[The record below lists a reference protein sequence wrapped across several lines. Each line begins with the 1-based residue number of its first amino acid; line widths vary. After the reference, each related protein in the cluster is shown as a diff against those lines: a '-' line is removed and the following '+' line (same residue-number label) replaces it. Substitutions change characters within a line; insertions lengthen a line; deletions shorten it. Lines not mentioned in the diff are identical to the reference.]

1 MRAVL
6 IVWFVLG
13 VLGSVIAQVDRS
25 KAPLPAPAREIKI
38 GEYQSFTLKNGL
50 QVFVV
55 EDHKLPRLQFSIQL
69 KHDPIFEGE
78 KAGYVS
84 IAGNLIG
91 TGTTSRTKAQLDEE
105 VDFLGASLNTSAY
118 SLYASSLSKHTNK
131 LLELMTDVLYN
142 PSFEQSELDK
152 LKTQTMSGIA
162 AGKDDPGTIANNVRG
177 FLLYGKDHPYGEVA
191 TEKTVESITIED
203 CKNYYQTYF
212 KPNNAYLVMVGDITL
227 KEAKKIAAKNF
238 SEWEA
243 GSIKNES
250 FAVPKAPEKTFV
262 ALVDRPSSVQSIIN
276 ITYPVELKVGSED
289 VIKVRVMNQILG
301 GSFSAR
307 LNQNLREKHGY
318 TYGSSSQ
325 LSSDDLVGRF
335 IASASVRNEVTDSAV
350 HEIMYELNRIVQ
362 EPVTA
367 EELQAA
373 KASIAG
379 SFGRSLERPQT
390 VASFAVNTAKYN
402 LPKEYYSTFLKRL
415 EAVTIEQVQATAKKY
430 ITPDHAYIEIVGKG
444 ADIASSLKRF
454 GEVRY
459 FDINGEEYEPEPEK
473 TLPDGLTVHK
483 VIDKYIQEIGGVK
496 RAKAIKSL
504 KAIYKAQAMGTELTM
519 TVVKS
524 TPKKSLLEISANG
537 STFQKVV
544 STGKEASISSMG
556 QAVPMDKATTEKTL
570 FESAIFP
577 ELALEDATV
586 KLVAI
591 EQVEGKDAYTV
602 EYKLPSG
609 FKSTY
614 YYDVQSGLKVK
625 QTESLE
631 TPQGTM
637 ISATTYSDYK
647 EVEGVR
653 FPQKIGQQQGPMN
666 LTFELVEIQVNPEVK
681 DSLFS
686 LK

>member
-1 MRAVL
+1 M
-6 IVWFVLG
+6 
-13 VLGSVIAQVDRS
+13 
-25 KAPLPAPAREIKI
+25 
-38 GEYQSFTLKNGL
+38 
-50 QVFVV
+50 
-55 EDHKLPRLQFSIQL
+55 
-69 KHDPIFEGE
+69 
-78 KAGYVS
+78 
-84 IAGNLIG
+84 
-91 TGTTSRTKAQLDEE
+91 
-105 VDFLGASLNTSAY
+105 
-118 SLYASSLSKHTNK
+118 
-131 LLELMTDVLYN
+131 
-142 PSFEQSELDK
+142 
-152 LKTQTMSGIA
+152 
-162 AGKDDPGTIANNVRG
+162 
-177 FLLYGKDHPYGEVA
+177 
-191 TEKTVESITIED
+191 
-203 CKNYYQTYF
+203 
-212 KPNNAYLVMVGDITL
+212 
-227 KEAKKIAAKNF
+227 
-238 SEWEA
+238 
-243 GSIKNES
+243 
-250 FAVPKAPEKTFV
+250 
-262 ALVDRPSSVQSIIN
+262 
-276 ITYPVELKVGSED
+276 
-289 VIKVRVMNQILG
+289 
-301 GSFSAR
+301 
-307 LNQNLREKHGY
+307 
-318 TYGSSSQ
+318 
-325 LSSDDLVGRF
+325 
-335 IASASVRNEVTDSAV
+335 
-350 HEIMYELNRIVQ
+350 
-362 EPVTA
+362 
-367 EELQAA
+367 
-373 KASIAG
+373 
-379 SFGRSLERPQT
+379 
-390 VASFAVNTAKYN
+390 
-402 LPKEYYSTFLKRL
+402 
-415 EAVTIEQVQATAKKY
+415 
-430 ITPDHAYIEIVGKG
+430 GKG

>member
-38 GEYQSFTLKNGL
+38 GEYKSFTLKNGL

-105 VDFLGASLNTSAY
+105 IDFLGASLNTSAY
-118 SLYASSLSKHTNK
+118 SLYASSLSKHTDK

-152 LKTQTMSGIA
+152 LQTQTMSGIA
-162 AGKDDPGTIANNVRG
+162 AGKDDPGTIASNVRG

-191 TEKTVESITIED
+191 TEKTVESITIDD

-238 SEWEA
+238 SKWEA
-243 GSIKNES
+243 GPIKKES
-250 FAVPKAPEKTFV
+250 YAVPKAPEKTFV
-262 ALVDRPSSVQSIIN
+262 AFVDRPSSVQSIIN
-276 ITYPVELKVGSED
+276 IAYPIELKVGSED

-318 TYGSSSQ
+318 TYGSNSQ

-350 HEIMYELNRIVQ
+350 HEIMYELNRIVK
-362 EPVTA
+362 EPVTP

-379 SFGRSLERPQT
+379 SFGRSLEQPQT

-402 LPKEYYSTFLKRL
+402 LPKDYYSTFLKRL

-430 ITPDHAYIEIVGKG
+430 ITPDHAYIEVVGKG
-444 ADIASSLKRF
+444 GEIASSLKKF
-454 GEVRY
+454 GEVKY
-459 FDINGEEYEPEPEK
+459 YDINGDEYMPEPEK
-473 TLPDGLTVHK
+473 SLPDGLTAQK
-483 VIDKYIQEIGGVK
+483 VIDKYIQEIGGAQ
-496 RAKAIKSL
+496 RAKEIKTL
-504 KAIYKAQAMGTELTM
+504 KMIYKAQAMGTELKM
-519 TVVKS
+519 TVIKS
-524 TPKKSLLEISANG
+524 IPNKSVLEISANG
-537 STFQKVV
+537 NTFQKVV
-544 STGKEASISSMG
+544 SNGNEAIISSMG
-556 QAVPMDKATTEKTL
+556 QTLPMDTETREKTF

-577 ELALEDATV
+577 ELVLEGASA
-586 KLVAI
+586 KLIAI
-591 EQVEGKDAYTV
+591 EKIDGKDAYVISYT
-602 EYKLPSG
+602 LTSG
-609 FKSTY
+609 GTSTY
-614 YYDVQSGLKVK
+614 YYDVQTGLKLR
-625 QTESLE
+625 QTENLE

-637 ISATTYSDYK
+637 VAVTTYSDYK
-647 EVEGVR
+647 EVEGVK
-653 FPQKIGQQQGPMN
+653 FPQKITQQQGPMSF
-666 LTFELVEIQVNPEVK
+666 TFELEDIQINSEVK
-681 DSLFS
+681 DALFS
-686 LK
+686 VK